1 MLQVRDI
8 IARTTRR
15 PAPPRVLAS
24 PPVDSWSLLFSALGL
39 AVFLEGLPYFVS
51 PAGTRRALEQMG
63 KLGDGAMRL
72 VGLVL
77 MVLGLLVAYVS
88 LH

>member
-1 MLQVRDI
+1 
-8 IARTTRR
+8 
-15 PAPPRVLAS
+15 
-24 PPVDSWSLLFSALGL
+24 VDSWSLLFSALGL

-51 PAGTRRALEQMG
+51 PSGTRRALEQMG
-63 KLGDGAMRL
+63 RLGDVAMRV

-77 MVLGLLVAYVS
+77 IVLGLLVAYVS